1 MQIVI
6 PCPGLQVIKQD
17 FMKEPRTFTSRSWII
32 MPHPEVRQFTQSF
45 LSTHQELL
53 QTPGWKSL
61 IQLSKCILMSR
72 LFAYHKIKTLL
83 KFWKIQFKTEKVK
96 ICKKCWYFRTTIV
109 YLFSKM
115 KILQSSVTWLRP
127 SLRTLT
133 PESQS
138 SPPTIKLTF
147 DCVPPSRLRPVYT
160 VIR

>member
-1 MQIVI
+1 MLI
-6 PCPGLQVIKQD
+6 
-17 FMKEPRTFTSRSWII
+17 F
-32 MPHPEVRQFTQSF
+32 PHD
-45 LSTHQELL
+45 
-53 QTPGWKSL
+53 
-61 IQLSKCILMSR
+61 
-72 LFAYHKIKTLL
+72 
-83 KFWKIQFKTEKVK
+83 
-96 ICKKCWYFRTTIV
+96 IV

-115 KILQSSVTWLRP
+115 KILQSSVTWLSP